1 MTVTRIEH
9 FWPLWH
15 AAGVPWQRHV
25 GRNRFPEPKT
35 TQNLVKIKYFG
46 YQKMVSAPDALRRRF
61 GHRFCNFRPHV
72 HLAKT
77 SQSLRRVIK
86 FEVFAFRL
94 SALGGA
100 KNRPR
105 VPGRPTLV
113 VNPNASIRGVID

>member
-25 GRNRFPEPKT
+25 GKNRFPEPKT
-35 TQNLVKIKYFG
+35 SPNLVKIKYFG

-61 GHRFCNFRPHV
+61 WHTFCKFRQHV
-72 HLAKT
+72 DLAKT
-77 SQSLRRVIK
+77 SKFFNKVIK
-86 FEVFAFRL
+86 FKVFAFSL

-100 KNRPR
+100 KKQ
-105 VPGRPTLV
+105 TAKL
-113 VNPNASIRGVID
+113 